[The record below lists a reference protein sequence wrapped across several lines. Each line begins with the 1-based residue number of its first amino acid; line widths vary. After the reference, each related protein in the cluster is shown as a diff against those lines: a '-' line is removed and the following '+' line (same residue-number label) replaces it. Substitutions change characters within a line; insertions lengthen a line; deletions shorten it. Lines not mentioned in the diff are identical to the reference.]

1 MRFLASLTLLSSLAM
16 AERVPVLS
24 EPRTA
29 PESGRLLSLN
39 AWGDTL
45 VGGRWGR
52 LDVYRRDGDQ
62 VFHLDSIISDSIESE
77 MPRILHGNSTFGLV
91 NAVVTRSRVMDVGSG
106 WWHKMTG
113 WTIRTDWF
121 SKTIDL
127 GYGKAE
133 GDVFSEVSPR
143 ADGQYLCSPK
153 AGYFHRSEFGAGFPV
168 GVVDSVVDSLRLG
181 GDTVQVCSVDP
192 VVRQV
197 VRIQYSQQGTGP
209 ATVYRG
215 NARNGFTQMSQDTLT
230 MKPDAVFAAW
240 DGTWLAYERS
250 TGTVVRGGLGVNRQS
265 YSIPS
270 LKLSPNYTAKPVRKD
285 SLVIFAADSSLVLAK
300 WTRDQFKVTNIIKL
314 DGRIGNDI
322 AIGFSTVWV
331 SLYGANQ
338 TSVVSFQLAWEER
351 GSSATSVRQE
361 IAPLQIRSISGGA
374 ALTHDGAPLTA
385 TFLEPSGRV
394 VGQQLL
400 GTGTTQWMAPHPGL
414 FLVHTTLGTTR
425 IMVK

>member
-52 LDVYRRDGDQ
+52 LDRYVRRGDE
-62 VFHLDSIISDSIESE
+62 VVRLDSLVSDSIKSE
-77 MPRILHGNSTFGLV
+77 MPRVLRSYITPVQRNIVWADFSSNAKVLSSWFPNSL
-91 NAVVTRSRVMDVGSG
+91 
-106 WWHKMTG
+106 
-113 WTIRTDWF
+113 
-121 SKTIDL
+121 DL
-127 GYGKAE
+127 GYGKVE
-133 GDVFSEVSPR
+133 GDAFQEEAPGSTSVS
-143 ADGQYLCSPK
+143 YYHYFCSPK
-153 AGYFHRSEFGAGFPV
+153 AGYLRELDPLRQQRL
-168 GVVDSVVDSLRLG
+168 DSLRLT
-181 GDTVQVCSVDP
+181 GDTLQVCSVDP
-192 VVRQV
+192 IVRQV

-209 ATVYRG
+209 ATVYSG

-265 YSIPS
+265 YPIAS
-270 LKLSPNYTAKPVRKD
+270 LKLSPNYTAKPARQD
-285 SLVIFAADSSLVLAK
+285 SLVIFAADSALVLAK
-300 WTRDQFKVTNIIKL
+300 WTRDQFKVTSTIKL

-322 AIGFSTVWV
+322 AVSDSTVWV
-331 SLYGANQ
+331 SLYGANLM
-338 TSVVSFQLAWEER
+338 SVVSFRLRWEER
-351 GSSATSVRQE
+351 SSSAISARQS
-361 IAPLQIRSISGGA
+361 ISPLQVRSISGGA
-374 ALTHDGAPLTA
+374 ALTHDGTPVTA

-400 GTGTTQWMAPHPGL
+400 STGTTRWTAPHPGL
-414 FLVHTTLGTTR
+414 FLVHTAQGTTR
-425 IMVK
+425 IMIK